1 MTKLRLLLALFCVPL
16 LAVPAQAN
24 ILDDFN
30 SGKIVTDFQFDDA
43 VGTQI
48 PDAINSAV
56 GGGAFDVD
64 TDNDDVVTNGN
75 GQLDASAKANTELG
89 SNYVDLASFTTGR
102 VIGLF
107 YVSWAFDESVYDPA
121 QDEEF
126 RLTLITNNPRSTF
139 VTSEIFFTR
148 TSATEVTLLGNGVG
162 TGATDTPDT
171 ILGSSGDLLTMIDTN
186 LATGVFELFASTDGG
201 INFSSLGTGTT
212 DPTRGISS
220 VRLVINED
228 YTGDRLLIDRF
239 AVSVI
244 PEPASV
250 MVLAI
255 GLATLGAIRRIQRA

>member
-1 MTKLRLLLALFCVPL
+1 MTKLRLLMALFGVVL
-16 LAVPAQAN
+16 LATNVEAN

-30 SGKIVTDFQFDDA
+30 SGKIVADFSFDDPS
-43 VGTQI
+43 GTQI
-48 PDAINSAV
+48 PDTFNSAV
-56 GGGAFDVD
+56 GGGSFDVD
-64 TDNDDVVTNGN
+64 TDNDDVVTNDT
-75 GQLDASAKANTELG
+75 GQLDASGKANTEFG
-89 SNYVDLASFTTGR
+89 SNYVDLASFNTGR

-107 YVSWAFDESVYDPA
+107 DVSWAFDESVYDPA

-126 RLTLITNNPRSTF
+126 RLTLIQFDPRSTF

-162 TGATDTPDT
+162 PGATDTPDT
-171 ILGSSGDLLTMIDTN
+171 ILGSSGNLLTMIDTN
-186 LATGVFELFASTDGG
+186 LDTGVFELFASTDGG
-201 INFSSLGTGTT
+201 VNFSSLGTGTT

-255 GLATLGAIRRIQRA
+255 GLATLGAIRQVTRA